1 MRIRRECKTMQDRIF
16 FQRLYLHV
24 RGIHRPS
31 TKFHTSSSSL
41 FNFVNNHHQTITIP
55 SMASAVLRRGDH
67 HASSS
72 FRRHQATSTS
82 LFLSS
87 ASASVSRI
95 ENNRVHPNNN
105 IHLQLHH
112 YNCNSPIVY
121 PMRQHH
127 RMHPAGADI
136 PYYQQRYDMITDE
149 LCYVKCAML
158 KHKTHD
164 DDDDHRRS

>member
-1 MRIRRECKTMQDRIF
+1 MQDDARPYLLSAIVSPRAWHPSALHKIPLSIF
-16 FQRLYLHV
+16 FL
-24 RGIHRPS
+24 
-31 TKFHTSSSSL
+31 SSL
-41 FNFVNNHHQTITIP
+41 FNFVYNHHQTITIP

-67 HASSS
+67 HTSSS